1 MQDLNAIAAVIGERL
16 KANRQTVAI
25 AESSAGGLV
34 SAALLGV
41 PGASKYYAGAAVIY
55 TAKARA
61 LFLDIPKEG
70 IEGKRSQTEEWA
82 LMLAR
87 TVRER
92 FGSTWGLGETGS
104 AGPTSSYG
112 EGAGRTWVAV
122 SGPVEFAVLIETGSD
137 DRIANM
143 NAFAAATLKAF
154 EKATD

>member
-1 MQDLNAIAAVIGERL
+1 MQDLNAIAAVVGERL
-16 KANRQTVAI
+16 KARKETVAI

-41 PGASKYYAGAAVIY
+41 AGASAYYAGGSVIY

-61 LFLDIPKEG
+61 LLLDIPKEG
-70 IEGKRSQTEEWA
+70 VEGRRSQTEEWA

-112 EGAGRTWVAV
+112 EGPGRTWVAV
-122 SGPVEFAVLIETGSD
+122 TGPVELAVLIETGSS

-143 NAFAAATLKAF
+143 NAFAAATLKLF
-154 EKATD
+154 ERATE